1 MDNKKPMGPETLRLL
16 KELTELSGP
25 PSDEGRVINYMKKEL
40 GKYADEIIQDRLGST
55 FGVKYS
61 KAPDAPKVMI
71 AGHMD
76 EIGFMIYQVEDDG
89 LLLFQPL
96 GGWWSQ
102 TLLSQRVILHGDN
115 DDFVGVVTT
124 RAIRQNLSNEQKTKA
139 LSITDMVID
148 CGASTRDE
156 ALSFGIRPGTY
167 VTPQSEFVEMKGG
180 NRLLGK
186 AFDDRYGC
194 ATVIELMRD
203 LKDIDLPC
211 HLYAGGTVQEEGGLR
226 GAGPAANLVQPD
238 LFIALDS
245 SAARDVSG
253 KKRELARLGEGFML
267 RVFDQRMRPSK
278 ALRDF
283 VRQVAE
289 DVGIKYQWFFSYGS
303 TDAAMVQV
311 TGIGVPAL
319 VIGIPSRYNHSHSVI
334 IDKRDYEASREIMI
348 EVVKRITRE
357 KFEEFVTF

>member
-1 MDNKKPMGPETLRLL
+1 
-16 KELTELSGP
+16 
-25 PSDEGRVINYMKKEL
+25 MKKEL

-61 KAPDAPKVMI
+61 KDPDAPKVMI

-76 EIGFMIYQVEDDG
+76 EIGFMVYQIEEDG

-102 TLLSQRVILHGDN
+102 TLLSQRVIIHGD
-115 DDFVGVVTT
+115 DEDFIGVITT
-124 RAIRQNLSNEQKTKA
+124 RAIRQNLSAEQKVKA
-139 LSITDMVID
+139 LDTTDMVID
-148 CGASTRDE
+148 CGASSRED
-156 ALSFGIRPGTY
+156 ALGFGIRPGTY
-167 VTPQSEFVEMKGG
+167 VTPKASFEEMKGG

-194 ATVIELMRD
+194 ATVIEVMRELNGVD
-203 LKDIDLPC
+203 LRC

-226 GAGPAANLVQPD
+226 GATPAANLIKPD
-238 LFIALDS
+238 LFLALDS
-245 SAARDVSG
+245 SAARDVTG
-253 KKRELARLGEGFML
+253 KKSELARLGDGFML
-267 RVFDQRMRPSK
+267 RVFDKRMRPSK

-283 VRQVAE
+283 VRQVADE
-289 DVGIKYQWFFSYGS
+289 AGIPYQWFFSYGS

-311 TGIGVPAL
+311 TGIGVPSL

-334 IDKRDYEASREIMI
+334 IDKRDYEASREIMV
-348 EVVKRITRE
+348 EVIQRINRR
-357 KFEEFVTF
+357 KFEELIAF